1 MDGDKTWAD
10 AYDALVDAIKAATD
24 PAERAKLAA
33 EAEKVLMAT
42 GGVNPLYYYTTA
54 QMLKPNVHNVIRLAT
69 GDVIWNYAYMD

>member
-1 MDGDKTWAD
+1 M
-10 AYDALVDAIKAATD
+10 KAATD

-54 QMLKPNVHNVIRLAT
+54 QMLKPNVHGVIRLAL
-69 GDVIWNYAYMD
+69 GDVIWTYADID